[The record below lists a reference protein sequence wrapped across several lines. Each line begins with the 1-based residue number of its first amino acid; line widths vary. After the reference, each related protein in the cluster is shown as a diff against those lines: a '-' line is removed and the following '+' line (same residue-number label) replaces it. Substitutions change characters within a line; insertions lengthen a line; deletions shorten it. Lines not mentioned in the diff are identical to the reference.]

1 VLRISLEVSSVT
13 GSVTN
18 GQGSTA
24 YQVGTRQASSVIRLH
39 DGETQVLA
47 GLIRDDETRSIAGLP
62 GLLNL
67 PLLGRLFGTRTDEV
81 SKKELVLFITP
92 RVIRNVVLPDAVTVN
107 GPAGM
112 ELNPGANSLQ
122 IQSRGGMQTAV
133 PRDNNRGGGFGGSGS
148 YPGFPTA
155 PAPSSPTTSP
165 FDPPVA
171 PAVPLS
177 PQIRL
182 PPPVGAEATQAR
194 P

>member
-1 VLRISLEVSSVT
+1 M
-13 GSVTN
+13 
-18 GQGSTA
+18 
-24 YQVGTRQASSVIRLH
+24 
-39 DGETQVLA
+39 
-47 GLIRDDETRSIAGLP
+47 
-62 GLLNL
+62 NL

-133 PRDNNRGGGFGGSGS
+133 PRDSNNRGGGYGSVSGGNAP
-148 YPGFPTA
+148 YPGA
-155 PAPSSPTTSP
+155 PPASAASSP
-165 FDPPVA
+165 
-171 PAVPLS
+171 VPIS
-177 PQIRL
+177 L
-182 PPPVGAEATQAR
+182 PPPLGPEAARAR

>member
-1 VLRISLEVSSVT
+1 M
-13 GSVTN
+13 
-18 GQGSTA
+18 
-24 YQVGTRQASSVIRLH
+24 IRLH

-122 IQSRGGMQTAV
+122 IQSRGSMQTAV
-133 PRDNNRGGGFGGSGS
+133 PRDSNNRGGGVGGGFGGGYGGGYGSVSGGNAP
-148 YPGFPTA
+148 YPGAPPA
-155 PAPSSPTTSP
+155 SAASSPAPIS
-165 FDPPVA
+165 
-171 PAVPLS
+171 
-177 PQIRL
+177 L
-182 PPPVGAEATQAR
+182 PPPLGPEAARAR